1 MLRFLAGLSFDDSGR
16 SVPVSASGLEADGRM
31 MRQFA
36 LSAPTTEHAWQ
47 QQIVRWACMLP
58 EERTTSP
65 WTQEPVRVAV
75 GRWLMRAQTDS
86 ATIRECADQA
96 PWHPLEPLSLARLFL
111 RRPTGPPVP
120 PPPAERVAFLAKLTF
135 QRLREADEKL
145 YSRDTLAE
153 YAGWAAKI
161 MHEEFKLDA
170 EAAEVLSFAME
181 RASKDQMPALL
192 KLRDQISGAPP

>member
-1 MLRFLAGLSFDDSGR
+1 
-16 SVPVSASGLEADGRM
+16 
-31 MRQFA
+31 
-36 LSAPTTEHAWQ
+36 
-47 QQIVRWACMLP
+47 
-58 EERTTSP
+58 
-65 WTQEPVRVAV
+65 
-75 GRWLMRAQTDS
+75 MRAQTDS

>member
-1 MLRFLAGLSFDDSGR
+1 
-16 SVPVSASGLEADGRM
+16 
-31 MRQFA
+31 
-36 LSAPTTEHAWQ
+36 
-47 QQIVRWACMLP
+47 
-58 EERTTSP
+58 
-65 WTQEPVRVAV
+65 
-75 GRWLMRAQTDS
+75 
-86 ATIRECADQA
+86 
-96 PWHPLEPLSLARLFL
+96 LARLFL